1 MHGKSNC
8 SAKYT
13 RNFSN
18 ESNDSA
24 KVFLFE
30 PGTNHPRSETAR
42 IRKILMLVG
51 ILAIVFTIVAV
62 IAIISSNSTFD
73 EPSPKKGKLFEWII
87 KLSAFF
93 GSIKL

>member
-30 PGTNHPRSETAR
+30 PGTNYPRNETAR
-42 IRKILMLVG
+42 TKKMIMFVG
-51 ILAIVFTIVAV
+51 ILATVFTIVAI
-62 IAIISSNSTFD
+62 IAAISSKMSSID
-73 EPSPKKGKLFEWII
+73 PSPTKG
-87 KLSAFF
+87 
-93 GSIKL
+93 

>member
-1 MHGKSNC
+1 MYGKSNC
-8 SAKYT
+8 SVKYT

-30 PGTNHPRSETAR
+30 PDTSYPRSETAR

-51 ILAIVFTIVAV
+51 ILAMVFTIVAV
-62 IAIISSNSTFD
+62 IAIISSNSTSN
-73 EPSPKKGKLFEWII
+73 EPSPKEGKLFELI
-87 KLSAFF
+87 KKPLAFF
-93 GSIKL
+93 WKK